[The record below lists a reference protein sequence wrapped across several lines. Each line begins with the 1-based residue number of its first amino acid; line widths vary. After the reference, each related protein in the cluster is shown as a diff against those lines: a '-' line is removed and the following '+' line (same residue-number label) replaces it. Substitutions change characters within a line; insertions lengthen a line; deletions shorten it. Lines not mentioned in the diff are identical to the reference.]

1 MTNTSIRLV
10 LFFIFI
16 FYLCHST
23 NILILWCLI
32 CMFHFL
38 VPTFLEISPQ
48 GENAVSF
55 YSFPWYVVV
64 LEARDLATG
73 GILPHVDEALSFMA

>member
-1 MTNTSIRLV
+1 
-10 LFFIFI
+10 
-16 FYLCHST
+16 
-23 NILILWCLI
+23 
-32 CMFHFL
+32 MFHFL